1 MTRRMMLSM
10 TRPLVLVFC
19 GTDPSG
25 GAGITADIQALTACG
40 VHPLPVVTSVTVQD
54 NARVFALHPMAAEVV
69 WAQAEALIKSM
80 PIAAVKIGILGS
92 HANALAIA
100 RVITRLRERDP
111 ALPVVLDPVLASGE
125 GDALST
131 DDPVQAMQV
140 LLPLASLVTPNLPE
154 AARLCALTPSLV
166 TQTPADLAALLLARG
181 CRQVLIKGGHGLD
194 PHSVTNHWFS
204 PTVTTTWHWPRLAAS
219 FHGSGCTLASAI
231 AAFLARGIDME
242 QALEL
247 AQRYCQAT
255 LTAAFAI
262 APGQRIPDRC
272 IPDLSIPDLNSLP
285 TEFA

>member
-25 GAGITADIQALTACG
+25 GAGMTADIQALTACG

-54 NARVFALHPMAAEVV
+54 NARVFALHPVAAEVV
-69 WAQAEALIKSM
+69 WAQAEALISSM

-111 ALPVVLDPVLASGE
+111 ALPVVLDPVLASGD

-131 DDPVQAMQV
+131 DDPVVAMQS

-154 AARLCALTPSLV
+154 AARLCGITPSSV
-166 TQTPADLAALLLARG
+166 TQTPAPADLAALLLARG

-194 PHSVTNHWFS
+194 PQRVTNQWFS
-204 PTVTTTWHWPRLAAS
+204 PIATKSWHWPRLAAR

-242 QALEL
+242 QALDL
-247 AQRYCQAT
+247 AQTYCQAT

-262 APGQRIPDRC
+262 APGQRIPDRA
-272 IPDLSIPDLNSLP
+272 ITDLGLP
-285 TEFA
+285 LAAEFA